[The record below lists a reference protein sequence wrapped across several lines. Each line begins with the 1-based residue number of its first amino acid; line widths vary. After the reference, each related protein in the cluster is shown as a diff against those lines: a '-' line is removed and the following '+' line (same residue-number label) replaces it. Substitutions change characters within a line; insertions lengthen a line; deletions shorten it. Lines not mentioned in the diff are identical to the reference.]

1 MNHSYMPS
9 DYPERSYAAFLAVER
24 LQEILGFFN
33 PADPDNQFVI
43 EAGDRLMG
51 VLRLMEEQS

>member
-9 DYPERSYAAFLAVER
+9 DYMERSYAAFLAVNQ
-24 LQEILGFFN
+24 LQEILEFFN
-33 PADPDNQFVI
+33 PADPANEFVI

-51 VLRLMEEQS
+51 VLRLIEEES